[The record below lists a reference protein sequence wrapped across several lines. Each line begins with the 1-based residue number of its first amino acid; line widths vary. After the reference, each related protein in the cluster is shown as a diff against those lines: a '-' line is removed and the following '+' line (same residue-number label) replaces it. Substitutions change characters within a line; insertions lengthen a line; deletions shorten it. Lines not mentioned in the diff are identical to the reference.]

1 MSPSLANIGSASRP
15 RPLRRFVLVLLVA
28 AVAAASSPLA
38 AQQEQQR
45 VVRDLTFEGNHAID
59 DYTLSTAIATS
70 TSSAFATQWFLR
82 WTHLG
87 EKRYL
92 NEIEFRR
99 DVLRLRLLY
108 SRSGYVNAVVDT
120 IVRRTAND
128 AFITFRITEGEPVR
142 LTRLDVLGADTL
154 FDVPRLK
161 RDLPLQVGAPFNRF
175 VFQASADTLVTLLR
189 NRGYPYAQVLREFDE
204 DDATLAAT
212 ASLEVVT
219 GPRMVVGVIE
229 ILGLEKVDTSA
240 VRDMLSVKPGDPFR
254 QDKLYQSQRDLYDLG
269 VFRSVNIL
277 LADSIAPTAP
287 GDTAVRVVVRVAEGA
302 GHRVLTGLGYGTVDC
317 FRAQAG
323 WTSYRFLGGVR
334 ALDVTA
340 SASKLGVGEPLDLG
354 FGNNVCSSLAHDPMS
369 DTLNYNAGLT
379 LRQPTFFSPRH
390 TARLGV
396 YAQRRS
402 DIAAYTRKEVGVNA
416 AVTINARRN
425 IPVIIGYTF
434 TVGQTTAEPAV
445 LCGALAVCDSADQ
458 QLLTSKRPFGALTVT
473 GARIQVNSLLDPT
486 AGGTATLGLMYASRF
501 LGSDSLYEFTR
512 GEIQVARYYSLGR
525 RGVFA
530 WRVRA
535 GAIFPAGRVNVGNES
550 VEFVPPDQRFYGGGP
565 NSVRGYARNEM
576 GPRVYVTRDSTNKGM
591 SGTDTTLRTA
601 PTGGTVV
608 FTLNAELRFA
618 TPLFPSRM
626 RFAIFTDV
634 GQVWQRG
641 GQSLDVTGVRITPG
655 VGLRFA
661 TFLGPVRVDAAY
673 NGYAPEPGRLYY
685 DNGHALIN
693 VDDSY
698 QPARPDSFRKRVFVQ
713 FSVGQAF

>member
-1 MSPSLANIGSASRP
+1 
-15 RPLRRFVLVLLVA
+15 
-28 AVAAASSPLA
+28 
-38 AQQEQQR
+38 
-45 VVRDLTFEGNHAID
+45 
-59 DYTLSTAIATS
+59 
-70 TSSAFATQWFLR
+70 
-82 WTHLG
+82 
-87 EKRYL
+87 
-92 NEIEFRR
+92 
-99 DVLRLRLLY
+99 
-108 SRSGYVNAVVDT
+108 
-120 IVRRTAND
+120 
-128 AFITFRITEGEPVR
+128 
-142 LTRLDVLGADTL
+142 
-154 FDVPRLK
+154 
-161 RDLPLQVGAPFNRF
+161 
-175 VFQASADTLVTLLR
+175 
-189 NRGYPYAQVLREFDE
+189 
-204 DDATLAAT
+204 
-212 ASLEVVT
+212 
-219 GPRMVVGVIE
+219 MVVGVVE
-229 ILGLEKVDTSA
+229 ILGLERVDTST

-277 LADSIAPTAP
+277 LADSTGPAAPA
-287 GDTAVRVVVRVAEGA
+287 DTTVRVVVRVAEGS

-323 WTSYRFLGGVR
+323 WTSYRFLGGAR
-334 ALDVTA
+334 ALDATA
-340 SASKLGVGEPLDLG
+340 SASKIGVGEPLDLG

-369 DTLNYNAGLT
+369 DTLNYNVGLT
-379 LRQPTFFSPRH
+379 MRQPTFFSPRH

-402 DIAAYTRKEVGVNA
+402 DIAAYTRQEVGVNA

-434 TVGQTTAEPAV
+434 SIGQTSAEPAV
-445 LCGALAVCDSADQ
+445 LCGTTGVCDAADQ
-458 QLLTSKRPFGALTVT
+458 ALLTSQRPFGALTLT

-486 AGGTATLGLMYASRF
+486 NGGTATLGLMYASRY

-512 GEIQVARYYSLGR
+512 GEMQVARYYSLGR

-535 GAIFPAGRVNVGNES
+535 GAIYPAGRVNVGNES

-565 NSVRGYARNEM
+565 NSVRGYARNEL
-576 GPRVYVTRDSTNKGM
+576 GPRVYVQQIAVDTVKN
-591 SGTDTTLRTA
+591 DTTFLDARTA

-608 FTLNAELRFA
+608 FTFNAELRFA

-626 RFAIFTDV
+626 RFAVFTDV

-661 TFLGPVRVDAAY
+661 TFLGPVRIDAAY
-673 NGYAPEPGRLYY
+673 NGYAQEPGRLYY
-685 DNGHALIN
+685 ENPADQSLTLVSNN
-693 VDDSY
+693 Y
-698 QPARPDSFRKRVFVQ
+698 QPPRPDSFRKRVIVQ